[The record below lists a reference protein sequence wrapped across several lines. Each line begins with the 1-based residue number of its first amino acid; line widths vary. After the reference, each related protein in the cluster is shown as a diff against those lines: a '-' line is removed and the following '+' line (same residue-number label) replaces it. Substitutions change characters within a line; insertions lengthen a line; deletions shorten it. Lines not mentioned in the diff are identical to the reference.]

1 MRTNVE
7 TLQTCCISPEERD
20 ENTRQTSCIQKEQQW
35 EDSCSVPLLNEQL
48 TQYMLTIVQV
58 ILQPS
63 LDAYTEHLEYAL
75 SQGPLVCLRSAVVDA

>member
-1 MRTNVE
+1 M
-7 TLQTCCISPEERD
+7 
-20 ENTRQTSCIQKEQQW
+20 
-35 EDSCSVPLLNEQL
+35 PLLNEQL

-75 SQGPLVCLRSAVVDA
+75 SQGPLVCLRSAVVNA